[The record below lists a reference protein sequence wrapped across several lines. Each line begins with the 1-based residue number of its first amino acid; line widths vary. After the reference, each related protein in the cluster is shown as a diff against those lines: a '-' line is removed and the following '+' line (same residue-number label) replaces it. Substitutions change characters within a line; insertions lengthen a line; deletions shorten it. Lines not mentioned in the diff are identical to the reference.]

1 MMIVWLA
8 AFVIFAIFEAAT
20 VQLVS
25 IWFAAGSLA
34 ALVITL
40 FHGPL
45 WLQFTVFLVVSIVVL
60 ALARPLIKRH
70 LASRFRP
77 TNMDRVIGAVCRV
90 TEDIDNVAPSG
101 AVSVQGKVWT
111 ARSKSGAPIKAGSLV
126 RAVAIDGVKL
136 IVIPVE
142 EKKENTKQ

>member
-20 VQLVS
+20 IQLVS

-70 LASRFRP
+70 LAARFRP
-77 TNMDRVIGAVCRV
+77 TNIDRVMGAVCRV

-111 ARSKSGAPIKAGSLV
+111 ARSKSGAPLKAGSLV